1 MPALSELVHTSNTTD
16 MHPAAYIDEEE
27 EEVFFEPGIEGLE
40 CPQYCGARLRR
51 VPDVMRHMREQHLC
65 AHPNCKD
72 KSFRT
77 KFVRDKHEEE
87 SHPNEVLRFQ
97 CGSCGLRGSPKRFV
111 RVDKLRSHFKSIHRV
126 QGSLCLKDFNVK
138 NSHVFLSPMEE
149 ECSLPPE
156 ITLIS
161 MLNQSME
168 LRLQLMYATTGTLVS
183 KPSRPN
189 TTIY

>member
-1 MPALSELVHTSNTTD
+1 

-126 QGSLCLKDFNVK
+126 QGELVFKGFQCEEQSCLPVSDGGGMFFATRD
-138 NSHVFLSPMEE
+138 HLDQHA
-149 ECSLPPE
+149 
-156 ITLIS
+156 
-161 MLNQSME
+161 QSKHGIK
-168 LRLQLMYATTGTLVS
+168 ATADVCNDWDIG
-183 KPSRPN
+183 
-189 TTIY
+189 